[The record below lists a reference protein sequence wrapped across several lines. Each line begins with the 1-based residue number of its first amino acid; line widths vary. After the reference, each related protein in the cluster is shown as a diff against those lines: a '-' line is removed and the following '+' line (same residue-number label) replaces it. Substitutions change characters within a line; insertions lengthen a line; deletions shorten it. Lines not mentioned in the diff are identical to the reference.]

1 MITTKDLSAKLGK
14 HIATVSRLRHFVS
27 REVLLLYYNFYV
39 KRVIQYGILVYGGTY
54 LGKLEKISILQRK
67 FFRLL
72 FFKRYRDNVDS
83 EMLNNNIL
91 TAKQLYV
98 YEIIKF
104 AFKSIRKELAT
115 DYANNVFVISEQPL
129 NTRGASR
136 RKYVVPIT
144 RNNWEKFS
152 LKSRGSKVLNFL
164 HSMNMVPVNIMEK
177 TSAEL
182 KN

>member
-1 MITTKDLSAKLGK
+1 MLNFIVSPGFCSEKQWFNFDYHIKDLSAKLGK

-27 REVLLLYYNFYV
+27 RKVLLLYYSFHV
-39 KRVIQYGILVYGGTY
+39 KPVIQYGILVYGGTY

-129 NTRGASR
+129 NTRGAP
-136 RKYVVPIT
+136 RKKCCANY
-144 RNNWEKFS
+144 
-152 LKSRGSKVLNFL
+152 
-164 HSMNMVPVNIMEK
+164 
-177 TSAEL
+177 
-182 KN
+182 